1 MKQSSSCAGAACR
14 RAGMDVCYRNSV
26 GWEKASA
33 LQGEGVDMLSSLDD
47 AALWD
52 SELMQKTDGMALG
65 SKDLVRAVALPAA

>member
-1 MKQSSSCAGAACR
+1 
-14 RAGMDVCYRNSV
+14 MDVCYRNSV
-26 GWEKASA
+26 GWEKASV

>member
-1 MKQSSSCAGAACR
+1 
-14 RAGMDVCYRNSV
+14 MDVCYRNGV

-52 SELMQKTDGMALG
+52 IELIQKTDGMALG
-65 SKDLVRAVALPAA
+65 SKALVRAAVPARCMTRNGQVFCARLPS